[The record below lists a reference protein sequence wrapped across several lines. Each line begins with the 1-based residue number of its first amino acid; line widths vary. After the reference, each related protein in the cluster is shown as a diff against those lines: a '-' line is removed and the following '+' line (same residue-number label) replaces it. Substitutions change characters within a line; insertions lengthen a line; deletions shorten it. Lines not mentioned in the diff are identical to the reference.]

1 MKSIQ
6 IIALIIVLIFS
17 HTVLSQTEVIV
28 RDLETWS
35 SVSASKKFESN
46 AKLELEQSL
55 RLYDNTSKVDQYF
68 TNLSLE
74 LPVFKFASITGG
86 LRYIR
91 DRDKDD
97 GEYENHLRFNADLN
111 FKHEYERFT
120 FKYRLRLQT
129 KNELG
134 YSRDEGDY
142 LRNATRVKVGINYNI
157 RNWKFDPEIAGEIF
171 RESGKYMISS
181 FNKYRL
187 TLSTKY
193 KINKLMDLKA
203 FYRFERELGVSYPL
217 STNIVGFNLT
227 FNL

>member
-1 MKSIQ
+1 MRYTQLISGIL
-6 IIALIIVLIFS
+6 ILIIS
-17 HTVLSQTEVIV
+17 QKAYSQTEVTV
-28 RDLETWS
+28 RDFETWS
-35 SVSASKKFESN
+35 SVSASKKFKN
-46 AKLELEQSL
+46 NVKLELEQSL

-68 TNLSLE
+68 TNLALE
-74 LPVFKFASITGG
+74 IPVFKFASITGG
-86 LRYIR
+86 IRYIR

-97 GEYENHLRFNADLN
+97 GSYENHLRFNGDLN
-111 FKHEYERFT
+111 FKHKFERFT

-134 YSRDEGDY
+134 YARDEGDY
-142 LRNATRVKVGINYNI
+142 LRNATRLKVGINYNI
-157 RNWKFDPEIAGEIF
+157 KNWKFDPEIAGEIF

-193 KINKLMDLKA
+193 KINKLMDIKA